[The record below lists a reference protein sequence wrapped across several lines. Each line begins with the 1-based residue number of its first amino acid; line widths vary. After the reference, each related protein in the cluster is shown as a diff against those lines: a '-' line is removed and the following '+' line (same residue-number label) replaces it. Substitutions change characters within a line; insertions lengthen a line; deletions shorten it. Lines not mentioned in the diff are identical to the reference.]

1 MRLTAQCVDLKTHKV
16 VARYRRGAYSPGAD
30 PAEFTLSVALA
41 AQIDLFVV
49 TALAIEDEERAA
61 KGL

>member
-1 MRLTAQCVDLKTHKV
+1 MDLKTHKV
-16 VARYRRGAYSPGAD
+16 VARYRRGAYAPGTD
-30 PAEFTLSVALA
+30 PAEFTLSTELQ

>member
-1 MRLTAQCVDLKTHKV
+1 M
-16 VARYRRGAYSPGAD
+16 
-30 PAEFTLSVALA
+30 LSTALA
-41 AQIDLFVV
+41 PQIDLFVA